1 MMGFSDVRSPPLP
14 TSAGAKALRAAL
26 KASVV
31 IRARNEAGTI
41 GRVLEAVKEQT
52 VKPAEIIVIDSGS
65 TDATV
70 DIARS
75 HDVRLLTM
83 KPGDF
88 TYGGALNF
96 GSAKAN
102 FQIVVFLSAHAVPQS
117 RRWLEAMLAPFN
129 DERVAAVFGR
139 QMPHPDCHPIEALE
153 IRRAYRRTVRR
164 YSKEPPFSAAN
175 GAVRREL
182 AIWIP
187 FNGRVTY
194 AEDQIWARKICKRG
208 WSVAYAPKA
217 AVYHSH
223 NESWREVFLRQ
234 RREIRESA
242 VHLDLNSALK
252 HWWILPFALTWGLA
266 RDAVRLLFSSRSVG
280 WFFRAPAYRYAKV
293 MGAWYGFRDAKEK
306 SPYAKVMGAWYGPRD
321 GKERNR

>member
-1 MMGFSDVRSPPLP
+1 MGFSDVRSPPLSR
-14 TSAGAKALRAAL
+14 SAGTKAVRNNL
-26 KASVV
+26 KASIV
-31 IRARNEAGTI
+31 IRARNEAAMV
-41 GRVLEAVKEQT
+41 GRVLEAVKDQSM
-52 VKPAEIIVIDSGS
+52 KPAEIIVIDSGS

-96 GSAKAN
+96 GAAKAN
-102 FQIVVFLSAHAVPQS
+102 FPILVFLSAHAVPRTRS
-117 RRWLEAMLAPFN
+117 WLEALIAPFN
-129 DERVAAVFGR
+129 DEKVGAVFGR
-139 QMPHPDCHPIEALE
+139 QMPHPKCHPLEAIE
-153 IRRAYRRTVRR
+153 IRRAYGRSVRR
-164 YSKEPPFSAAN
+164 YAKDPPFSAAN

-194 AEDQIWARKICKRG
+194 AEDQIWARTICKRG

-234 RREIRESA
+234 RRQIRECAS
-242 VHLDLNSALK
+242 HLGLTSPLRKWWMLPSAL
-252 HWWILPFALTWGLA
+252 AWGLA
-266 RDAVRLLFSSRSVG
+266 RDWVRLLFSSRSVG
-280 WFFRAPAYRYAKV
+280 WLVRAPAYRYAKV
-293 MGAWYGFRDAKEK
+293 LGAWYGFRDARE
-306 SPYAKVMGAWYGPRD
+306 GIR
-321 GKERNR
+321 